1 MAYTNTR
8 SKNSSSL
15 PTDPLSLSRESASL
29 PGSEFSDIREII
41 LFQARQLPSSPTVL
55 PRCPERCPD

>member
-8 SKNSSSL
+8 SKNSSRL
-15 PTDPLSLSRESASL
+15 PTYPLPLSRAAASL

-41 LFQARQLPSSPTVL
+41 PFQARQLPPSPTVL